1 MNFEFPNIEYGKRLG
16 SKAEMIAF
24 RLMSIFVKGW
34 SKVKVKVKGLT
45 FVVKVN
51 DQQLTFDGR
60 TKF

>member
-1 MNFEFPNIEYGKRLG
+1 MNSEFLNSKYSKMLG
-16 SKAEMIAF
+16 SKAKMIAF